1 MATFGHKNGHNCIK
15 IGKKKCPPSF
25 HNIIKTSY
33 FDQKVRCHQKRHCP
47 KSMHMLWISTL
58 WGGWWAVRQ
67 DVLQERAK
75 SYKFFWHQIIWKYW
89 EKVDPAK
96 TKAERQQE
104 FGDRRRY
111 EGGGQQKTLPENWQK
126 VEIAKIRQQVFW
138 GAELWWEDRGEGQQV
153 RRDIAGSNRNTEWLD
168 LLCAQQIQIQLGI
181 HLRIPKCFWT

>member
-1 MATFGHKNGHNCIK
+1 
-15 IGKKKCPPSF
+15 
-25 HNIIKTSY
+25 
-33 FDQKVRCHQKRHCP
+33 
-47 KSMHMLWISTL
+47 MHMLWISTL

-138 GAELWWEDRGEGQQV
+138 GSWALVGGSGGGATSAAGYSGKQQEYWV
-153 RRDIAGSNRNTEWLD
+153 AWFVMCSTNTNTTRDTFENTEM
-168 LLCAQQIQIQLGI
+168 LLNLNVTQEGTS
-181 HLRIPKCFWT
+181 RI